1 MGPQPAAQKFFLFS
15 FGTSTTFTKFSDN
28 TWVKEVKYFMS
39 DSSDD
44 SVSEKSV
51 ALNLLPTFSPESAS
65 QLTQSSLQSIR
76 AAHNVR
82 MGEKGKIIRMP
93 KKKAN
98 DLSDQFY
105 ARQFSMKVGDAEPE
119 ILSEWHSIVSRKLE
133 TEGDMFLRRVLIY
146 VVYLYCVSRGTYLG
160 NLYRYTISIA

>member
-1 MGPQPAAQKFFLFS
+1 MGPQPAAQKFFIFS
-15 FGTSTTFTKFSDN
+15 FGTSTTCTKFSDN

-65 QLTQSSLQSIR
+65 QLTPSSLSLQSIR
-76 AAHNVR
+76 AAYNVR

-119 ILSEWHSIVSRKLE
+119 ILSE
-133 TEGDMFLRRVLIY
+133 
-146 VVYLYCVSRGTYLG
+146 
-160 NLYRYTISIA
+160 